1 MNVKRICLLL
11 IVFGT
16 VLSGCSVK
24 PEPYPL
30 PPQGYA
36 ELMDAYRGAQRWT
49 AVSRGGEML
58 TIEFYKWKTVS
69 FNCSSF
75 VVEDC
80 TTTEPG
86 IVGLGQDDRWMV
98 RGKST
103 GIRKTDP
110 QDKSIDVPVYI
121 YWTEKSLTVC
131 SSSGE
136 RMSFAYVNPEFEARL
151 PMVNITTEGG
161 KSITSKEDYVNGK
174 LSIINPDNKYG
185 FADGFSADMKIRGR
199 GNSTWGMPKK
209 PWKIK
214 FNEKQCLFNMSTDKE
229 WCLLANYTD
238 KTYVRNIVAME
249 LSRICGF
256 KWTPGMVSVE
266 VTLNGKYQ
274 GIYSFGEHKK
284 VSKERV
290 NIDTENGDILFEIE
304 EQMDEPVCWWTELD
318 VPMMFSD
325 PSEPSQEQISQSKK
339 FVKDFE
345 TALKAEDYGA
355 LEKYADLESFAN
367 NFIIQELTK
376 NIDGNLRK
384 SSFITLEKGGRME
397 MYHVW
402 DFDLS
407 QGNADYYGN
416 PPGKGPQGWWVKDF
430 GARGKNTGWY
440 WRLFKLEE
448 FRKLVKERWNKLYPE
463 FQKIPDYIDRQSRI
477 IGEEAIAR
485 DEKAWPYSQ
494 YRSQDWWNASHT
506 FTTYDAE
513 LDYYKKFYSD
523 RLEWMNNSINAL

>member
-11 IVFGT
+11 IVLGT
-16 VLSGCSVK
+16 VLAGCSVK
-24 PEPYPL
+24 
-30 PPQGYA
+30 
-36 ELMDAYRGAQRWT
+36 
-49 AVSRGGEML
+49 
-58 TIEFYKWKTVS
+58 
-69 FNCSSF
+69 
-75 VVEDC
+75 
-80 TTTEPG
+80 
-86 IVGLGQDDRWMV
+86 
-98 RGKST
+98 
-103 GIRKTDP
+103 
-110 QDKSIDVPVYI
+110 
-121 YWTEKSLTVC
+121 
-131 SSSGE
+131 
-136 RMSFAYVNPEFEARL
+136 
-151 PMVNITTEGG
+151 
-161 KSITSKEDYVNGK
+161 
-174 LSIINPDNKYG
+174 
-185 FADGFSADMKIRGR
+185 
-199 GNSTWGMPKK
+199 
-209 PWKIK
+209 
-214 FNEKQCLFNMSTDKE
+214 
-229 WCLLANYTD
+229 
-238 KTYVRNIVAME
+238 
-249 LSRICGF
+249 
-256 KWTPGMVSVE
+256 
-266 VTLNGKYQ
+266 
-274 GIYSFGEHKK
+274 
-284 VSKERV
+284 
-290 NIDTENGDILFEIE
+290 

-485 DEKAWPYSQ
+485 DEKAWPGV
-494 YRSQDWWNASHT
+494 AIG
-506 FTTYDAE
+506 E
-513 LDYYKKFYSD
+513 
-523 RLEWMNNSINAL
+523 ECGE